1 MAAAASRIGLLE
13 VLFIFDNMVLVWLV
27 LTVIFLVAEGLTF
40 GLTTLWFALGS
51 GFALLA
57 ALIGMPVPVQII
69 LFIIV
74 SAASLA
80 LLRPI
85 VNGVLKVG
93 RERTNAD
100 RVIGKTARVTEA
112 IDNTQER
119 GQVRLDGQVWTA
131 RSDSG
136 ERIERG
142 SEVLVL
148 RISGVKLIVKPAP
161 EEGHTAPQSGE

>member
-1 MAAAASRIGLLE
+1 
-13 VLFIFDNMVLVWLV
+13 MVLVWLV

-51 GFALLA
+51 LVALLA
-57 ALIGMPVPVQII
+57 AFIRLPVPVQVI
-69 LFIIV
+69 LFIAV
-74 SAASLA
+74 SAASLL

-85 VNGVLKVG
+85 INGVLKVG

-100 RVIGKTARVTEA
+100 RVIGKTARVTET
-112 IDNTQER
+112 IDNIQER

-136 ERIERG
+136 ECIERG
-142 SEVLVL
+142 REAVVL
-148 RISGVKLIVKPAP
+148 RITGVKLIVKSVPELPPVP
-161 EEGHTAPQSGE
+161 EERSVPEEPRNP

>member
-1 MAAAASRIGLLE
+1 
-13 VLFIFDNMVLVWLV
+13 MVLVWLV

-51 GFALLA
+51 LVALLA
-57 ALIGMPVPVQII
+57 AFIRLPVPVQVI
-69 LFIIV
+69 LFIVV
-74 SAASLA
+74 SAASLL

-85 VNGVLKVG
+85 INGVLKVG

-100 RVIGKTARVTEA
+100 RVIGKTARVTET
-112 IDNTQER
+112 IDNIQER

-136 ERIERG
+136 ECIERG
-142 SEVLVL
+142 REAVVL
-148 RISGVKLIVKPAP
+148 RITGVKLIVKSVP
-161 EEGHTAPQSGE
+161 EPPPVQQEPPVPQEPLNP

>member
-1 MAAAASRIGLLE
+1 
-13 VLFIFDNMVLVWLV
+13 MVLVWLV
-27 LTVIFLVAEGLTF
+27 LTVIFLIAEGLTF

-57 ALIGMPVPVQII
+57 ALIRMPVLVQII
-69 LFIIV
+69 LFVVV
-74 SAASLA
+74 SAASLL

-100 RVIGKTARVTEA
+100 RVIGKTARVTET
-112 IDNTQER
+112 IDNIQER
-119 GQVRLDGQVWTA
+119 GQVRLDGQVWTS

-136 ERIERG
+136 ECIERG
-142 SEVLVL
+142 REVIVL

-161 EEGHTAPQSGE
+161 EEGHEVSQIGE

>member
-1 MAAAASRIGLLE
+1 
-13 VLFIFDNMVLVWLV
+13 MVLVWLV
-27 LTVIFLVAEGLTF
+27 LTVIFLIAEGLTF

-57 ALIGMPVPVQII
+57 ALISLPVLVQII

-74 SAASLA
+74 SAASLL

-100 RVIGKTARVTEA
+100 RVIGKTARVTET
-112 IDNTQER
+112 IENMQER

-142 SEVLVL
+142 REVIVL

-161 EEGHTAPQSGE
+161 EGEQEVSPSGE

>member
-1 MAAAASRIGLLE
+1 ME
-13 VLFIFDNMVLVWLV
+13 VLVIFDNMVLVWLV
-27 LTVIFLVAEGLTF
+27 LTVIFLIAEGLTF

-57 ALIGMPVPVQII
+57 ALISLPVLVQII

-74 SAASLA
+74 SAASLL

-100 RVIGKTARVTEA
+100 RVIGKTARVTET
-112 IDNTQER
+112 IENMQER

-142 SEVLVL
+142 REVIVL

-161 EEGHTAPQSGE
+161 EGEQEVSPSGE

>member
-1 MAAAASRIGLLE
+1 
-13 VLFIFDNMVLVWLV
+13 MVLVWLV

-57 ALIGMPVPVQII
+57 AFIGLSVTVQII

-74 SAASLA
+74 SAASLL

-85 VNGVLKVG
+85 VSGVLKVG

-100 RVIGKTARVTEA
+100 RVIGKNARVTET
-112 IDNTQER
+112 IDNIQEH
-119 GQVRLDGQVWTA
+119 GQVKLDGQTWTA

-142 SEVLVL
+142 CEVIVL
-148 RISGVKLIVKPAP
+148 RISGVKLIVKAAP
-161 EEGHTAPQSGE
+161 GERPEVPKIGE

>member
-1 MAAAASRIGLLE
+1 
-13 VLFIFDNMVLVWLV
+13 MVLVWLV
-27 LTVIFLVAEGLTF
+27 LTVIFLIAEGLTF

-57 ALIGMPVPVQII
+57 ALIRLPVPVQII
-69 LFIIV
+69 LFVVV
-74 SAASLA
+74 SAASLL

-100 RVIGKTARVTEA
+100 RVIGKNARVTET
-112 IDNTQER
+112 IENMQER

-136 ERIERG
+136 ECIERG
-142 SEVLVL
+142 REVIVL

-161 EEGHTAPQSGE
+161 EEGREVPQSGE

>member
-1 MAAAASRIGLLE
+1 
-13 VLFIFDNMVLVWLV
+13 MVLVWLV

-57 ALIGMPVPVQII
+57 AFIGLSAPVQIL
-69 LFIIV
+69 LFIVV
-74 SAASLA
+74 SAASL
-80 LLRPI
+80 LMLRPI

-100 RVIGKTARVTEA
+100 RVIGKTARVTET
-112 IDNTQER
+112 IENMQEH
-119 GQVRLDGQVWTA
+119 GQVRVDGQVWSA
-131 RSDSG
+131 RADSG

-142 SEVLVL
+142 REVIVL

-161 EEGHTAPQSGE
+161 EEGQEVSQSGENGI